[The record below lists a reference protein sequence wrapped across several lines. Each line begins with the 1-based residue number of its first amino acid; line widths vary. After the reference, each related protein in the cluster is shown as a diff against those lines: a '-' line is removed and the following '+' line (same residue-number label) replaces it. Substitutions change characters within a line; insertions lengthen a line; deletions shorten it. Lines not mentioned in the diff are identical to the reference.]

1 MVYNGQVK
9 IREGYLLSMKQSK
22 LLIPTLKEVPSDAE
36 AISHQLMLRGG
47 YIKQI
52 TAGMYAYLPL
62 AYRVLRNIETII
74 REEME
79 NIDAAEMLVPAA
91 LPAELWQQTG
101 RYETYGPN
109 LFKFKDRH
117 DRDFIL
123 GPTHE
128 ETFTTI
134 VRDAIKT
141 YKKLPITL
149 YQIQTKYRDENRP
162 RFGLLRGREFI
173 MKDAYSFHAEEESLD
188 KTFRDMDSAYTNV
201 FNRVGLNFRS
211 IIGDAGAMGGNNS
224 KEFMAIAPIGE
235 DTVVYSDESDYAANL
250 EMAQNKRTMPKSHE
264 TLGELQKV
272 ATPGAKTIDEV
283 AEFLGSSADREI
295 KTLLFIADEKPVV
308 VLMHG
313 NDEVNEVK
321 LKNYLSCDFLR
332 PAEEDEARK
341 YLGAGFGSLG
351 PVGISE
357 EIEILADLDV
367 ENMANASVGANEDGF
382 HYLNAN
388 LGRDFSVTHFADL
401 RTVQEG
407 EISPDGK
414 GHLKFTRGIE
424 IGHIFK
430 LGTRYSKDLD
440 AVVLDENGRQ
450 LPIIMGCYGIGVS
463 RLLSAIVEQHSDENG
478 IVWPRSIAPF
488 DVHVIPV
495 NVKKEE
501 QVELSEKVTEL
512 LENAGYKVLVD
523 DRRERPGVKF
533 ADSDLIGI
541 PARITVGKK
550 AADGIVEIKLRRT
563 GETLEVKLDELLNS
577 LQILLKEES
586 LAK

>member
-1 MVYNGQVK
+1 
-9 IREGYLLSMKQSK
+9 MKQSK

-109 LFKFKDRH
+109 LFKFQDRH
-117 DRDFIL
+117 ERDFIL

-134 VRDAIKT
+134 VRDAVKT

-308 VLMHG
+308 VVLHG

-351 PVGISE
+351 PVGVSE

-414 GHLKFTRGIE
+414 GRLKFTRGIE

-523 DRRERPGVKF
+523 DRKERPGVKF

-550 AADGIVEIKLRRT
+550 AAEGIVEIKLRRT

>member
-1 MVYNGQVK
+1 
-9 IREGYLLSMKQSK
+9 MKQSK

-109 LFKFKDRH
+109 LFKFQDRH
-117 DRDFIL
+117 ERDFIL

-134 VRDAIKT
+134 VRDAVKT

-283 AEFLGSSADREI
+283 AEFLGSSANREI

-351 PVGISE
+351 PVGVSE

-414 GHLKFTRGIE
+414 GRLKFTRGIE

-523 DRRERPGVKF
+523 DRKERPGVKF

-550 AADGIVEIKLRRT
+550 AAEGIVEIKLRRT

>member
-1 MVYNGQVK
+1 
-9 IREGYLLSMKQSK
+9 MKQSK

-109 LFKFKDRH
+109 LFKFQDRH
-117 DRDFIL
+117 ERDFIL

-134 VRDAIKT
+134 VRDAVKT

-351 PVGISE
+351 PVGVSE

-414 GHLKFTRGIE
+414 GRLKFTRGIE

-501 QVELSEKVTEL
+501 QVELSEKVSEL

-523 DRRERPGVKF
+523 DRKERPGVKF

-550 AADGIVEIKLRRT
+550 AAEGIVEIKLRRT

-586 LAK
+586 LTK

>member
-1 MVYNGQVK
+1 
-9 IREGYLLSMKQSK
+9 MKQSK

-62 AYRVLRNIETII
+62 AYRVLRNIEAII

-91 LPAELWQQTG
+91 LPAEFWQQTG

-109 LFKFKDRH
+109 LFKFQDRH
-117 DRDFIL
+117 ERDFIL

-134 VRDAIKT
+134 VRDAVKT

-351 PVGISE
+351 PVGVSE

-414 GHLKFTRGIE
+414 GRLKFTRGIE

-523 DRRERPGVKF
+523 DRKERPGVKF

-550 AADGIVEIKLRRT
+550 AAEGIVEIKLRRT

>member
-1 MVYNGQVK
+1 
-9 IREGYLLSMKQSK
+9 MKQSK

-62 AYRVLRNIETII
+62 AYRVLRNIEAII

-109 LFKFKDRH
+109 LFKFQDRH
-117 DRDFIL
+117 ERDFIL

-134 VRDAIKT
+134 VRDAVKT

-351 PVGISE
+351 PVGVSE

-388 LGRDFSVTHFADL
+388 LGRDFSVIHFADL

-414 GHLKFTRGIE
+414 GRLKFTRGIE

-523 DRRERPGVKF
+523 DRKERPGVKF

-550 AADGIVEIKLRRT
+550 AAEGIVEIKLRRT

>member
-1 MVYNGQVK
+1 
-9 IREGYLLSMKQSK
+9 MKQSK

-62 AYRVLRNIETII
+62 AYRVLRNIEAII

-109 LFKFKDRH
+109 LFKFQDRH
-117 DRDFIL
+117 ERDFIL

-134 VRDAIKT
+134 VRDAVKT

-351 PVGISE
+351 PVGVSE

-414 GHLKFTRGIE
+414 GRLKFTRGIE

-523 DRRERPGVKF
+523 DRKERPGVKF

-550 AADGIVEIKLRRT
+550 AAEGIVEIKLRRP

>member
-1 MVYNGQVK
+1 
-9 IREGYLLSMKQSK
+9 MKQSK

-351 PVGISE
+351 PVGVSE

-523 DRRERPGVKF
+523 DRKERPGVKF

>member
-1 MVYNGQVK
+1 
-9 IREGYLLSMKQSK
+9 MKQSK

-109 LFKFKDRH
+109 LFKFQDRH
-117 DRDFIL
+117 ERDFIL

-134 VRDAIKT
+134 VRDAVKT

-351 PVGISE
+351 PVGVSE

-414 GHLKFTRGIE
+414 GRLKFTRGIE

-501 QVELSEKVTEL
+501 QVELSERVTEL

-523 DRRERPGVKF
+523 DRKERPGVKF

-550 AADGIVEIKLRRT
+550 AAEGIVEIKLRRT